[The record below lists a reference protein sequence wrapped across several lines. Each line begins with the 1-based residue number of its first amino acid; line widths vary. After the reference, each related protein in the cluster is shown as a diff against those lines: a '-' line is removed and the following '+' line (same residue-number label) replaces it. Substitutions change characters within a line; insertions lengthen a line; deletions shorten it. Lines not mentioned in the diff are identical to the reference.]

1 MVAVKW
7 ILQNSILILYISK
20 FSIFI
25 IDTEKL
31 YIFLILLKMCFK
43 QIWVIQISNV
53 VINTASEYVDFFI
66 NLNMGKDVPLLNFV
80 NNEKMV
86 LKQKLRYKNLE
97 KDSIKKGIMI
107 LEELVREINETN
119 EKSVLEKYQ
128 K

>member
-1 MVAVKW
+1 
-7 ILQNSILILYISK
+7 
-20 FSIFI
+20 
-25 IDTEKL
+25 
-31 YIFLILLKMCFK
+31 MCFK

>member
-1 MVAVKW
+1 
-7 ILQNSILILYISK
+7 
-20 FSIFI
+20 
-25 IDTEKL
+25 
-31 YIFLILLKMCFK
+31 MCFK

-53 VINTASEYVDFFI
+53 VIKTASEYVDFFI
-66 NLNMGKDVPLLNFV
+66 NLNMGKDVPLLNFI

-86 LKQKLRYKNLE
+86 LKQKLKYKNLE

>member
-1 MVAVKW
+1 
-7 ILQNSILILYISK
+7 
-20 FSIFI
+20 
-25 IDTEKL
+25 
-31 YIFLILLKMCFK
+31 MCFK

-53 VINTASEYVDFFI
+53 AIKTALEYVDFFI
-66 NLNMGKDVPLLNFV
+66 NLNMGKDVPLLNFI

-86 LKQKLRYKNLE
+86 LKQKLEYKNLE

-119 EKSVLEKYQ
+119 EKNVLEKYQ

>member
-1 MVAVKW
+1 
-7 ILQNSILILYISK
+7 
-20 FSIFI
+20 
-25 IDTEKL
+25 
-31 YIFLILLKMCFK
+31 MCFK

-53 VINTASEYVDFFI
+53 AIKTALEYVDFFI
-66 NLNMGKDVPLLNFV
+66 NLNMGKDVPLLNFI

-86 LKQKLRYKNLE
+86 LKQKLEYKNLE

-107 LEELVREINETN
+107 LEGLVREINETN

>member
-53 VINTASEYVDFFI
+53 VIKTASEYVDFFI
-66 NLNMGKDVPLLNFV
+66 NLNMGKDVPLLNFI

-86 LKQKLRYKNLE
+86 LKQKLEYKNLE

-119 EKSVLEKYQ
+119 EKNVLEKYQ